1 MRTLRFLA
9 ASFLVLALPAASS
22 AATLPPAAR
31 TSTVFIVNYSDAKE
45 FLGWG
50 SGFFV
55 DEGIVVTNKHVLAG
69 GDWHAVYATG
79 PDGRVDTSCR
89 KNITKSDVKV
99 NLDDD
104 VAYMRVYLDCD
115 HDVLDFAPDPDEG
128 DPLWIVG
135 FPYRGSTAASMDI
148 LVTSGSVLPTTIE
161 GWMRTDARLDF
172 GNSGGPVVNESA
184 VIGVAVAKGVD
195 ADGNFV
201 SGYFIPSSVILRGL
215 LYAND
220 SRFGYSGSEPA
231 WLRSSSSSSRS
242 SSSRAPSS
250 SSSSVRSASS
260 RSSVSISSRSSL
272 RPTSSSLSSR
282 RPIDPFEERTCE
294 RVGRWFAGDAVMLGR
309 VNRRLLNRFGFVCP
323 G

>member
-1 MRTLRFLA
+1 MHAFRFLSVSLLVAALPVA
-9 ASFLVLALPAASS
+9 ASGAS
-22 AATLPPAAR
+22 LPPQAR
-31 TSTVFIVNYSDAKE
+31 TSTVFIANYNNDKE

-55 DEGIVVTNKHVLAG
+55 DEGIVVTNKHVLEG
-69 GDWHAVYATG
+69 GDWHVVYATG
-79 PDGRVDTSCR
+79 EDGRVDTSCR

-104 VAYMRVYLDCD
+104 VAYMRVFLGCV
-115 HDVLDFAPDPDEG
+115 HDVLDFAPDAEEG
-128 DPLWIVG
+128 DPAWIVG
-135 FPYRGSTAASMDI
+135 FPYRGSTSESMNI

-172 GNSGGPVVNESA
+172 GNSGGPVVNTSA

-201 SGYFIPSSVILRGL
+201 AGYFVPSSVILRGL

-231 WLRSSSSSSRS
+231 WLRASSSRSSSSVSTSSSSSSRS
-242 SSSRAPSS
+242 STLSS
-250 SSSSVRSASS
+250 SSRSASSASS
-260 RSSVSISSRSSL
+260 RSSL
-272 RPTSSSLSSR
+272 N
-282 RPIDPFEERTCE
+282 PFQQRTCD
-294 RVGRWFAGDAVMLGR
+294 RVERWFADDSVMLAR
-309 VNRRLLNRFGFVCP
+309 VNRRLMNRFGFVCP
-323 G
+323 